1 MTMTTTSSISPRKLH
16 LVGICGEVF
25 SPSRLAY
32 CDYPLPNL
40 AGPYPATDG
49 GCRPKLAVSM
59 SITTASALI
68 CVASQSPILRPIAA
82 SQVATN

>member
-1 MTMTTTSSISPRKLH
+1 MTMTTTSSSSPRNLH

-40 AGPYPATDG
+40 AGPYPATDSR
-49 GCRPKLAVSM
+49 CRPKLAVNM
-59 SITTASALI
+59 SITTESGPI
-68 CVASQSPILRPIAA
+68 CAVSQSPILRHIAA